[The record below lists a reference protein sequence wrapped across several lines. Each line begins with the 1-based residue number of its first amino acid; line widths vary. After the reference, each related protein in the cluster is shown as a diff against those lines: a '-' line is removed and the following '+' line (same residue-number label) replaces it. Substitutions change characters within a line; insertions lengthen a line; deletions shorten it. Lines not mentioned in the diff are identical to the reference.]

1 MNEDVDFGA
10 ETFSL
15 TSESL
20 AKAID
25 STQQKAT
32 AASDFLFL
40 IDCTQTM
47 QWVID
52 TLVDTITE
60 LVEMFEEEGL
70 RMRYGVVEF
79 RDMLRDKEDIRMIH
93 HTFESN
99 SHFTSKPD
107 SLKSVLSSLKAKGG
121 GPPKESVFEAFK
133 VGLSQS
139 DWRHDSAKIVVLLT
153 DCEGP
158 LSPDLTVKNWKGA
171 IECIE
176 SADLDMLHVVRK
188 PEHKSEFERF
198 SRIEGRDGEDLPV
211 FILDLGDSP
220 ASKKQL
226 IDTLKG
232 IGYSSRKQARKKR
245 NQQRYRDE

>member
-1 MNEDVDFGA
+1 MSDEVDFGA

-15 TSESL
+15 ASESL
-20 AKAID
+20 AKAMD
-25 STQQKAT
+25 ASQQKAT

-52 TLVDTITE
+52 TLVETINE
-60 LVEMFEEEGL
+60 LVDMFEEEAL

-79 RDMLRDKEDIRMIH
+79 RDMLRDKPHLRMVH
-93 HTFESN
+93 HTFEGN
-99 SHFTSKPD
+99 SFFTEKAS
-107 SLKSVLSSLKAKGG
+107 SLKSVLSSLKAIGG

-139 DWRHDSAKIVVLLT
+139 DWRKDSAKIVVLLT

-158 LSPDLTVKNWKGA
+158 LSPDHSVKNWKEA
-171 IECIE
+171 IELIE

-188 PEHKSEFERF
+188 PDHKAEFERF

-211 FILDLGDSP
+211 FILDLGDSL
-220 ASKKQL
+220 ASRKQL
-226 IDTLKG
+226 MDTLKG
-232 IGYSSRKQARKKR
+232 IGYSSRKQARQKR
-245 NQQRYRDE
+245 NKNRFRDD